1 MLVNPWRVSTVR
13 NKESAALEDFDEKD
27 ADKFSFDKRGRASS
41 GRKRKDS
48 YDYQDTM
55 QLLGE

>member
-1 MLVNPWRVSTVR
+1 MTVR